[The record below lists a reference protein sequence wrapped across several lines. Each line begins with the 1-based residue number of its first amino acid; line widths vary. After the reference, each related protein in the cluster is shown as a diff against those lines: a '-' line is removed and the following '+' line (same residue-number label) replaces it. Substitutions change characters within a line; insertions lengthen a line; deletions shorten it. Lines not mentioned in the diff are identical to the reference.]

1 MKLSPEVEGIDKA
14 RMLLKNLAANPP
26 ETGVSLG
33 LPMRICRDLYAEIR
47 EAKARGHTWPA
58 IREAIFKGTGV
69 KMAVST
75 LNRNFY
81 IIDEKWAKETGV
93 PMLPKTGNNPWGGK
107 GKKRKEAAA

>member
-1 MKLSPEVEGIDKA
+1 M
-14 RMLLKNLAANPP
+14 
-26 ETGVSLG
+26 
-33 LPMRICRDLYAEIR
+33 
-47 EAKARGHTWPA
+47 
-58 IREAIFKGTGV
+58 

-107 GKKRKEAAA
+107 GKKKKAVAA

>member
-14 RMLLKNLAANPP
+14 RMLLKTLAANPP
-26 ETGVSLG
+26 VGAVSIG
-33 LPMRICRDLYAEIR
+33 LPMRICHDLYAEIR
-47 EAKARGHTWPA
+47 EARSAGHTWPV
-58 IREAIFKGTGV
+58 IRETIHKATGV

-107 GKKRKEAAA
+107 GKKKKEAAA

>member
-1 MKLSPEVEGIDKA
+1 MRISPEVEGIDKA
-14 RMLLKNLAANPP
+14 RMLLKTLAANPP
-26 ETGVSLG
+26 VGAVSIG

-47 EAKARGHTWPA
+47 EARTAGHTWPA
-58 IREAIFKGTGV
+58 IRETIHKATGV

-81 IIDEKWAKETGV
+81 IFDEKWAKETGV

-107 GKKRKEAAA
+107 GKKRKAVAA

>member
-14 RMLLKNLAANPP
+14 RMMLKTLAANPP
-26 ETGVSLG
+26 TGGVSLG
-33 LPMRICRDLYAEIR
+33 LPMRICRDLYAE
-47 EAKARGHTWPA
+47 
-58 IREAIFKGTGV
+58 IFKGTGV

-107 GKKRKEAAA
+107 GKKKKAVAA